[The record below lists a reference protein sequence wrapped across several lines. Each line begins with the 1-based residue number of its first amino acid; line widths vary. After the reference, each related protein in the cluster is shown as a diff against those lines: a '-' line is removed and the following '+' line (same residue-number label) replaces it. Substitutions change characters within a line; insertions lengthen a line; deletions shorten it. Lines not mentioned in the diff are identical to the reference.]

1 MTVLLTVLHIIVSIA
16 LIIAVLLQK
25 GKGAEIGASFGGGS
39 SQTLFGSRGSGNFM
53 TKATAVIGTIF
64 MLTSLSLAVMSTN
77 VVGGSVV
84 EELPE
89 QAAPVAATENMP
101 AGPPAAAGQDFGA
114 QQTPAGNSAAPAPEG
129 AR

>member
-89 QAAPVAATENMP
+89 QAAPAAATENMP